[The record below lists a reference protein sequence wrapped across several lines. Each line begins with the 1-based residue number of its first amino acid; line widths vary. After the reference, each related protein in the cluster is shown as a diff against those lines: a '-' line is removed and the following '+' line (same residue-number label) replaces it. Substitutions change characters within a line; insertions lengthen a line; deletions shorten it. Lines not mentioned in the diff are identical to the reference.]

1 MLSTLSISNYA
12 LIDSLEVDFNKGFTV
27 ITGETGA
34 GKSILLGG
42 LSLVLGKRADLTSLR
57 VKDQKC
63 IIEGSFKIDTY
74 GLQNFFEENDLDYDV
89 STVIR
94 REILPSGKS
103 RAFVNDTPVTLA
115 VLSSLGENLI
125 DIHSQHQTMQL
136 TENDFQL
143 KLVDALAN
151 NQKRLSEYRK
161 GLKTY
166 RKAEKELQNLV
177 DVQVTANKEQDYNSF
192 LLEELEKAPL
202 KLGVIEELEEEYEQL
217 NNVELIMEQLSKG
230 DQLFNDEQ
238 IGVLPLVTEMRQSLS
253 KLVDFGTNYKDLYER
268 VKSVLIELDDV
279 SSELQRLQEEVEANP
294 DQLEQVNNKLQLLYN
309 LLKKHNAGDV
319 SELISIKNELA
330 DKVFETANLD
340 QKIASKT
347 KEIQEIESAL
357 EEQATVLREKRNAV
371 IPKLKKKLES
381 DLGLLG
387 MPSASFEI
395 ELGASGSFTSTGKD
409 ELSFLFTANRGGS
422 YGELKKVASGGEL
435 SRIMLVIKAIL
446 AKYEKLPTIMFDE
459 IDTGVS
465 GEISNRMADI
475 MKDMSGDLQVFSITH
490 LPQVASKGNHHFKVY
505 KTEGKE
511 RTMTNMKQLTTDER
525 VVELAH
531 MLSGKEL
538 SDSALA
544 HAKQLLNST
553 QEV

>member
-1 MLSTLSISNYA
+1 MLSTLSITNYA
-12 LIDSLEVDFNKGFTV
+12 LIDSLEVGFDKGFTV

-42 LSLVLGKRADLTSLR
+42 LSLVLGKRADLSSLR
-57 VKDQKC
+57 VKDEKC
-63 IIEGSFKIDTY
+63 IIEASFKIANY
-74 GLQNFFEENDLDYDV
+74 GLQEFFEENDLDYDAN
-89 STVIR
+89 TVIR

-103 RAFVNDTPVTLA
+103 RAFINDTPVTLD
-115 VLSSLGENLI
+115 VLSQLGENLI

-143 KLVDALAN
+143 KLVDALAG
-151 NQKRLSEYRK
+151 NQKRLAEYSS

-166 RKAEKELQNLV
+166 RKAQKELNGLIE
-177 DVQVTANKEQDYNSF
+177 VQSTANKEHDYNTF
-192 LLEELEKAPL
+192 LLTELENAPL
-202 KLGVIEELEEEYEQL
+202 KVGIVEELEEEYEQL
-217 NNVELIMEQLSKG
+217 NNVELIIEQLSKG

-238 IGVLPLVTEMRQSLS
+238 MGVLPLVTEMRQSLA
-253 KLVDFGTNYKDLYER
+253 KLVNFGSNYKDLYQR
-268 VKSVLIELDDV
+268 VQSVLIELDDV
-279 SSELQRLQEEVEANP
+279 NSELQRIHEGVEANP
-294 DQLEQVNNKLQLLYN
+294 DALEAVSAKLQLLYN
-309 LLKKHNAGDV
+309 LLKKHNVSEV
-319 SELISIKNELA
+319 SELIVIKNELA
-330 DKVFETANLD
+330 DKVFETAHLD
-340 QKIASKT
+340 EKIALKT
-347 KEIQEIESAL
+347 RELQDMESVL
-357 EEQATVLREKRNAV
+357 EEQAVVLREKRKEV
-371 IPKLKKKLES
+371 IPELKAKLEG
-381 DLGLLG
+381 DLAQLG

-395 ELGASGSFTSTGKD
+395 GLSPSDSFTATGMD

-475 MKDMSGDLQVFSITH
+475 MKDMSNDLQVFSITH
-490 LPQVASKGNHHFKVY
+490 LPQVASKGNHHFKVF
-505 KTEGKE
+505 KTEGAE
-511 RTMTNMKQLTTDER
+511 RTMTNMKKLNTEER

-531 MLSGKEL
+531 MLGGKDL

-544 HAKQLLNST
+544 HARQLLN
-553 QEV
+553 

>member
-12 LIDSLEVDFNKGFTV
+12 LIDRLEVDFNKGFTV

-42 LSLVLGKRADLTSLR
+42 LSLVLGKRADLSSLR

-63 IIEGSFKIDTY
+63 IIEGTFKIDTY
-74 GLQNFFEENDLDYDV
+74 GLQNFFEENDLDYED

-103 RAFVNDTPVTLA
+103 RAFVNDTPVTLG
-115 VLSSLGENLI
+115 VLSILGENLI

-166 RKAEKELQNLV
+166 RKAQKELDKLIE
-177 DVQVTANKEQDYNSF
+177 VQSTANKEQDYNTF

-202 KLGVIEELEEEYEQL
+202 KAGVIEELEEEYEQL

-253 KLVDFGTNYKDLYER
+253 KLVDFGSNYNDLFER

-279 SSELQRLQEEVEANP
+279 SSELQRLQEGVEANP

-309 LLKKHNAGDV
+309 LLKKHNV
-319 SELISIKNELA
+319 SDIAELIVIKNDLA

-340 QKIASKT
+340 DKIISKT
-347 KEIQEIESAL
+347 KEIQELQAVL
-357 EEQATVLREKRNAV
+357 EAQAVVLSKKRNSV
-371 IPKLKKKLES
+371 IPQLKKKLES

-395 ELGASGSFTSTGKD
+395 KLNTAEEFTATGKD

-475 MKDMSGDLQVFSITH
+475 MKDMSVDLQVFSITH
-490 LPQVASKGNHHFKVY
+490 LPQVASKGNHHFKVF

-511 RTMTNMKQLTTDER
+511 RTMTNLKQLTDDER

-531 MLSGKEL
+531 MLSGKDL

-544 HAKQLLNST
+544 HAKELLSASSSI
-553 QEV
+553 

>member
-1 MLSTLSISNYA
+1 MLSTLSITNYA
-12 LIDSLEVDFNKGFTV
+12 LIDSLEVDFDKGFTV

-42 LSLVLGKRADLTSLR
+42 LSLVLGKRADLSSLR
-57 VKDQKC
+57 VKDEKC
-63 IIEGSFKIDTY
+63 IIEGIFKIDTY
-74 GLQNFFEENDLDYDV
+74 GLQDFFETNDLDYDT

-103 RAFVNDTPVTLA
+103 RAFINDTPVTLD
-115 VLSSLGENLI
+115 VLSQLGENLI

-143 KLVDALAN
+143 KLVDALAD
-151 NQKRLSEYRK
+151 NQKRHAEYSK

-166 RKAEKELQNLV
+166 RNAQKELQHLME
-177 DVQVTANKEQDYNSF
+177 VQSTANKEHDYNSF
-192 LLEELEKAPL
+192 LLTELENAPL
-202 KLGVIEELEEEYEQL
+202 KVGIVEELEEEYEQL
-217 NNVELIMEQLSKG
+217 NNVELIMEQLAKG

-238 IGVLPLVTEMRQSLS
+238 IGVLPLVTEMRQSLA
-253 KLVDFGTNYKDLYER
+253 KLVDFGGHYGDLYQR
-268 VKSVLIELDDV
+268 VQSVLIELDDIN
-279 SSELQRLQEEVEANP
+279 SELQRIHEGVEANP
-294 DQLEQVNNKLQLLYN
+294 EVLEEVSGKLQLLYN
-309 LLKKHNAGDV
+309 LLKKHNATEV
-319 SELISIKNELA
+319 SDLITIREGLSQKA
-330 DKVFETANLD
+330 FETAHLD
-340 QKIASKT
+340 EKIALKT
-347 KEIQEIESAL
+347 RELQDLESAL
-357 EEQATVLREKRNAV
+357 EEQSVVLREKRKEI
-371 IPKLKKKLES
+371 IPELKSKLEA
-381 DLGLLG
+381 DLAQLG

-395 ELGASGSFTSTGKD
+395 SLSPTDAFTATGMD

-475 MKDMSGDLQVFSITH
+475 MKDMSNDLQVFSITH
-490 LPQVASKGNHHFKVY
+490 LPQVASKGNHHFKVF
-505 KTEGKE
+505 KTEGVE
-511 RTMTNMKQLTTDER
+511 RTMTNMKKLTNDER

-531 MLSGKEL
+531 MLGGKDL

-544 HAKQLLNST
+544 HAKQLLN
-553 QEV
+553 

>member
-1 MLSTLSISNYA
+1 MLSTLTISNYA

-42 LSLVLGKRADLTSLR
+42 LSLVLGKRADLSSLR

-63 IIEGSFKIDTY
+63 IIEGTFKIDTY
-74 GLQNFFEENDLDYDV
+74 GLQSFFEENDLDYED

-103 RAFVNDTPVTLA
+103 RAFVNDTPVTLG
-115 VLSSLGENLI
+115 VLSTLGENLI

-151 NQKRLSEYRK
+151 NQKRLTEYRK
-161 GLKTY
+161 DLKIY
-166 RKAEKELQNLV
+166 RKAQKELQNLIE
-177 DVQVTANKEQDYNSF
+177 VQSTAIKEQDYNTF
-192 LLEELEKAPL
+192 MLEELEKAPL
-202 KLGVIEELEEEYEQL
+202 KEGIIELLEEEYEQL

-253 KLVDFGTNYKDLYER
+253 KLVDFGANYKDLYER
-268 VKSVLIELDDV
+268 VQSVLIELDDV
-279 SSELQRLQEEVEANP
+279 NSELQRLQDGVEANP
-294 DQLEQVNNKLQLLYN
+294 DHLEQVNGKLQLLYD
-309 LLKKHNAGDV
+309 LLKKHNASDV
-319 SELISIKNELA
+319 LELIEIKNALA

-340 QKIASKT
+340 EKITLKT
-347 KEIQEIESAL
+347 KEIQEMESVLGKQAL
-357 EEQATVLREKRNAV
+357 VIREKRKSV
-371 IPKLKKKLES
+371 IPQLKKKLES
-381 DLGLLG
+381 DLNLLG
-387 MPSASFEI
+387 MPSASFQI
-395 ELGASGSFTSTGKD
+395 GLTDTSTFLATGMD
-409 ELSFLFTANRGGS
+409 ELSFLFTANKGGN

-435 SRIMLVIKAIL
+435 SRIMLVIKALL

-475 MKDMSGDLQVFSITH
+475 MKDMSADLQVFSITH
-490 LPQVASKGNHHFKVY
+490 LPQVASKGNHHFKVF
-505 KTEGKE
+505 KTEGAE
-511 RTMTNMKQLTTDER
+511 RTMTNLKELTNEER

-531 MLSGKEL
+531 MLGGKDL

-544 HAKQLLNST
+544 HAKQLLN
-553 QEV
+553 